1 MEKVCLHS
9 WAYRPTVLVLRN
21 LESGSVGNVRIVLCV
36 HVWLGA
42 WVLQQLD
49 QGLVEARIVLGSD
62 SAFAKA
68 KEILV
73 NLWNNRA
80 NECHEIEVRE
90 YKETRSTKA
99 NAFYWAGVVTPGAD
113 QLGYLPDELHHVIC
127 CALYGTHRLSI
138 GTTVVE
144 LPNRTTTWP
153 KKMNVEEFN
162 LHIERACALL
172 AEQGISIDQ
181 SGWRE

>member
-1 MEKVCLHS
+1 M
-9 WAYRPTVLVLRN
+9 
-21 LESGSVGNVRIVLCV
+21 
-36 HVWLGA
+36 
-42 WVLQQLD
+42 
-49 QGLVEARIVLGSD
+49 EARIVLGSD

-73 NLWNNRA
+73 NLWKNRA
-80 NECHEIEVRE
+80 NECHELEVRE
-90 YKETRSTKA
+90 YKETRSTRA
-99 NAFYWAGVVTPGAD
+99 NAFYWAAVVTQGAND
-113 QLGYLPDELHHVIC
+113 LGYVPEELHQTIC
-127 CALYGTHRLSI
+127 CALYGTHKVRVGKVEI
-138 GTTVVE
+138 E

-153 KKMNVEEFN
+153 KKMKVDEFN